1 MMLKLER
8 VPEEHMEVASVM
20 VPPLESSLPREMLSA
35 EEHGEEASVTA
46 PSSDSPGSHNVPS
59 IVKLKRSAAGLIR
72 EASKTPP

>member
-20 VPPLESSLPREMLSA
+20 VPEMLSA
-35 EEHGEEASVTA
+35 EEYGEEASVTA

-72 EASKTPP
+72 EASKTPL